1 MNPADTGKLNEAGP
15 GGGDVTVRSCRR
27 RSRLR
32 AYHYSSLTT
41 LLARV
46 RRSIRRGDMARA
58 GSLVDRYEQRLG
70 RQDALSSVL
79 RLMCLAHQEHARQ
92 VRIMV
97 GRITVFLANDRAL
110 DAAAREQL
118 LAVLASLRRQAHISG
133 PVLEALMNVG
143 ERLRP
148 AA

>member
-1 MNPADTGKLNEAGP
+1 MSQAETCKLKQAGP
-15 GGGDVTVRSCRR
+15 GGGDVTARPCRR

-46 RRSIRRGDMARA
+46 RRSIRRGDLVRA
-58 GSLVDRYEQRLG
+58 SSLVDRYEQRLG

-79 RLMCLAHQEHARQ
+79 RLMCLAHDEHTQQ
-92 VRIMV
+92 VRVMV
-97 GRITVFLANDRAL
+97 GRITVFVANDRAL
-110 DAAAREQL
+110 DSASREQL
-118 LAVLASLRRQAHISG
+118 LEVLTRLRHQTHIGG
-133 PVLEALMNVG
+133 PVLDALMNVG